1 MTPLS
6 RAKVYRN
13 VELRQQWLGLD
24 LFDLVLVAALFTVL
38 LLVNRRAIGWHVL
51 VVGLA
56 IAGLRLIKRGK
67 PEGYTT
73 TLVCFYFVRKP
84 FFSAAATDTEGA
96 AHPFLPSEKPP
107 LGGSHQYQGEQ

>member
-1 MTPLS
+1 MTSLS

-38 LLVNRRAIGWHVL
+38 LLINRRAIGWHVL
-51 VVGLA
+51 VVVLA
-56 IAGLRLIKRGK
+56 VGGLRLLKRGK

-73 TLVCFYFVRKP
+73 TLVRFYFVRKP
-84 FFSAAATDTEGA
+84 FFSAAADDLEGA
-96 AHPFLPSEKPP
+96 AHPFLPSDKPR
-107 LGGSHQYQGEQ
+107 S

>member
-51 VVGLA
+51 VVALA
-56 IAGLRLIKRGK
+56 IAGLRFLKRGK

-73 TLVCFYFVRKP
+73 TLVRFYLVRKP
-84 FFSAAATDTEGA
+84 FFSGA
-96 AHPFLPSEKPP
+96 ADDVQGAARPFLPSDEPR
-107 LGGSHQYQGEQ
+107 LRGENQQQGAK